1 MRPLILITNDDGVRS
16 PGLHALAECVV
27 DFADVVISAPLDQQ
41 TSMSRA
47 KRRPAGG
54 GVIHTFAFEIG
65 GRSHVAHG
73 VVGTPSMSVLH
84 GILEIAPRR
93 PDLCLSGINYGENI
107 GYALSTG
114 GTVGAAMEAGA
125 FGVPAIAVSLETPMT
140 LNHSEEYPP
149 LNWGPT
155 QHVVRKLTQEVL
167 ANGWPAE
174 VGVYNVNVP
183 SDATEATAVRWTRQS
198 RMNYYQWS
206 STGVRDWSQP
216 HGLHVDKIAEGS
228 EQDSDVRALAI
239 DRVVSVTPLVRE
251 LTALGSWAARAART
265 DG

>member
-1 MRPLILITNDDGVRS
+1 MRPLILISNDDGVRS
-16 PGLHALAECVV
+16 PGLHALAECVL
-27 DFADVVISAPLDQQ
+27 DIADIVISAPFDQQ

-54 GVIHTFAFEIG
+54 GVIHKIEVMLG
-65 GRSHVAHG
+65 GIPHVAHG
-73 VVGTPSMSVLH
+73 VVGTPSLSVLH

-114 GTVGAAMEAGA
+114 GTVGAAMEAAA
-125 FGVPAIAVSLETPMT
+125 FGVPAIAVSLETPMS
-140 LNHSEEYPP
+140 LNHSDELPQ
-149 LNWGPT
+149 LNWRPT
-155 QHVVRKLTQEVL
+155 QHVVRGLVEEVL
-167 ANGWPAE
+167 ANGWPSA

-183 SDATEATAVRWTRQS
+183 SDADESTEVRWTRQS

-206 STGVRDWSQP
+206 STGSRDWSQP
-216 HGLHVDKIAEGS
+216 HSLRVDKIADGS
-228 EQDSDVRALAI
+228 EVDSDVRALAI

-251 LTALGSWAARAART
+251 LTALEHWDSQRR
-265 DG
+265 

>member
-16 PGLHALAECVV
+16 PGLHALAECVL
-27 DFADVVISAPLDQQ
+27 DFADVVIAAPFDQQ

-54 GVIHTFAFEIG
+54 GVIHTFAFDIG
-65 GRSHVAHG
+65 GRSVAAHG
-73 VVGTPSMSVLH
+73 VVGTPSLSVLH

-125 FGVPAIAVSLETPMT
+125 FGVPAIAASLETPMS
-140 LNHSEEYPP
+140 LNHSDEYPP

-155 QHVVRKLTQEVL
+155 QRVVRTLARDVL
-167 ANGWPAE
+167 ERGMPAD

-183 SDATEATAVRWTRQS
+183 SDADESTPIRWTRQS
-198 RMNYYQWS
+198 ARNYYQWS
-206 STGVRDWSQP
+206 SAGPRDWTQP
-216 HGLHVDKIAEGS
+216 HGLRVVKTTDGCEP
-228 EQDSDVRALAI
+228 DSDVRALAV
-239 DRVVSVTPLVRE
+239 DRVISVTPLVRE
-251 LTALGSWAARAART
+251 LTALGSWSSRAVGR
-265 DG
+265 